1 MAKIYR
7 IISRLVPSF
16 LSKKLKSFYEYSNIK
31 IEYESFLGFVTVMS
45 ILIGVA
51 GGFLLGAYF
60 RQSFWIFFFS
70 LSILTGVSIYLWL
83 TFLVDKKASL
93 IEDALPDALQLMASN
108 LRAGMTPDKALLPSS
123 RPEFGPLK
131 TEIDIVGRKVALGK
145 GIGSSLMEM
154 ARRVKSKRLLRAVE
168 LINSGLN
175 SGGSLA
181 VLLEATANHLREQF
195 LVDKKIKAS
204 ITMYSIFI
212 FSASSMIAPILL
224 ALSSFLVEILKSTF
238 SSVNIPSN
246 SVSSIPIQ
254 AAQITISNEFLM
266 FIILAFLI
274 INCLMASMLL
284 GLIGKGKKRD
294 GVKYFIPMILL
305 ALPIFFIVRAVISG
319 VLGGL
324 FTF

>member
-1 MAKIYR
+1 MGIYR

-16 LSKKLKSFYEYSNIK
+16 LSKRLKSFYAYSNIK
-31 IEYESFLGFVTVMS
+31 IEFENFLGFVTLVS
-45 ILIGVA
+45 FLIGVVA
-51 GGFLLGAYF
+51 GF

-70 LSILTGVSIYLWL
+70 FSILTGVSVYLWL
-83 TFLVDKKASL
+83 VFLVDKKASL

-108 LRAGMTPDKALLPSS
+108 LRAGMTPDKALLLSS

-131 TEIDIVGRKVALGK
+131 VEIDIVGRKVALGK

-154 ARRVKSKRLLRAVE
+154 ANRVKSKRLLRAVE

>member
-108 LRAGMTPDKALLPSS
+108 LRAGMTPDKALLLSS

-131 TEIDIVGRKVALGK
+131 TFLSTGRKKRGKLGTWGQLLVGVPHLGALAKHG
-145 GIGSSLMEM
+145 
-154 ARRVKSKRLLRAVE
+154 V
-168 LINSGLN
+168 
-175 SGGSLA
+175 
-181 VLLEATANHLREQF
+181 
-195 LVDKKIKAS
+195 
-204 ITMYSIFI
+204 
-212 FSASSMIAPILL
+212 
-224 ALSSFLVEILKSTF
+224 
-238 SSVNIPSN
+238 
-246 SVSSIPIQ
+246 
-254 AAQITISNEFLM
+254 AAQKNFVSPVMSIATN
-266 FIILAFLI
+266 
-274 INCLMASMLL
+274 
-284 GLIGKGKKRD
+284 D
-294 GVKYFIPMILL
+294 
-305 ALPIFFIVRAVISG
+305 RAEK
-319 VLGGL
+319 LE
-324 FTF
+324 

>member
-1 MAKIYR
+1 MGIYR

-16 LSKKLKSFYEYSNIK
+16 LSKRLKSFYAYSNIK
-31 IEYESFLGFVTVMS
+31 IEFENFLGFVTLVS
-45 ILIGVA
+45 FLIGVVA
-51 GGFLLGAYF
+51 GFYLSLYF

-70 LSILTGVSIYLWL
+70 FSILTGVSVYLWL
-83 TFLVDKKASL
+83 VFLVDKKASL

-108 LRAGMTPDKALLPSS
+108 LRAGMTPDKALLLSS

-131 TEIDIVGRKVALGK
+131 VEIDIVGRKVALGK

-154 ARRVKSKRLLRAVE
+154 ANRVKSKRLLRAVE